1 MEGGYWKQ
9 GWRLLIQ
16 AVFLWILLAV
26 STPGNN
32 SKDDLENGTYW
43 FLGCNNTQILKQEKA
58 EYLAT
63 SDCERGISD
72 YSKFCVP
79 ENQYLKGNSHVE
91 VESILRVHLKCA
103 NSGLTHS
110 RAHKYPWRA
119 PESEAAASINA
130 ASFKGPLLV
139 LHCSW
144 GCMIC
149 DLYGLHCT
157 LGLITTLL
165 SFKECLR
172 RLLVV
177 VVYSGH
183 LCIPKN
189 STCNWTL
196 ENDLL
201 LTSGIPVIVCRCL
214 EMGLHIIGL
223 TVSDVAST
231 APTQSL
237 FNVTLEKAGI
247 GLLEL
252 DSLSPE
258 VLILLPLKH
267 TSETV
272 RNLILSFGDEK
283 MQTPPIWGSSNNRSI
298 NITFSVPGICDLSV
312 SVSNPHNH
320 ILFIQCLPGHIRV
333 GGSNIDGK
341 PAFPLRMNHTSLWL
355 PENNRN
361 SAQELGFGVQT
372 SSDNITSLVFD
383 FGDGEVVQVSI
394 KKGSDEVEI
403 IAYHQYRKEATYMIK
418 VIIFNEFHSNEKEL
432 GPYYVEISQDDLG
445 VFMNSSSVHKDEVL
459 LFASSFQRTTGVYP
473 RSMSNYAASVNKG
486 PIVMHKFSSTSSY
499 NVFLMVPD
507 RANGCQDWVSV
518 NVQYQMQAVS
528 IFTNGTV
535 FATDSEVTFF
545 VLTNE
550 TSPLEFVWHFGDG
563 SWERTASKSVKKR
576 YSVPKWYHVIV
587 NAANEINS
595 VTSDIH
601 TISIE
606 RKIVPNRLVSSSS
619 ALINSSVNFEC
630 RINFGTN
637 VTYLWN
643 FGDDT
648 IHPGKWTESHIYK
661 REGEFTV
668 EVLIFNSVSVAAL
681 KKQVFIVPQPCQ
693 PPLVKNMGPGR
704 VQIWRHQPLKLGVT
718 FEAPIQ
724 CDISRGLNY
733 SWSLI
738 KSDGSRVLFPTALN
752 KHRQTILLPSYFLEY
767 GNYTALAKVKIE
779 GSVVYSNYS
788 VVIEVVSQPPVSVIS
803 EGTHL
808 LISKTPFSI
817 VVLNGSQSFDPDDP
831 GTHLEYYWKCVPAS
845 KRKHTCF
852 NSPRYSLFNSSA
864 SVISFPASLLHDS
877 YDQFLVTLV
886 VSSGNRNSSE
896 AQVFLSVQS
905 GSTFRPLHISWVH
918 FKDNSVN
925 WNEEFSLQVKCEE
938 CTNMPNISYSWDLFL
953 INATETNDMEVSF
966 CRATDLLGSSSLTG
980 AILTIPKSNPPSTV
994 KQMTIPSLTT
1004 TPFPR
1009 DASGLAI
1016 RQLALSAPVKTS
1028 VSATSINITIGFHH
1042 ANDTSHRESSSPSA
1056 LENSVQEGLLY
1067 PMRRLLEK
1075 KSVIRSTQREKLP
1088 STELPQ
1094 NSSYISDFEAYYSN
1108 IKEAIEPPRG
1118 RQPGESINITELR
1131 ENEETDI
1138 MTDNDDGYNLID
1150 LSYSTENSAP
1160 LLMVDW
1166 SKSLISRAVFQ
1177 SYTSS
1182 GITSKTVTFKPFF
1195 LRGGETYV
1203 IQASIESSHS
1213 PLGKAQLYFT
1223 VNEVP
1228 KEMACQVQPIHG
1240 YEAYT
1245 VFSVFCMSGKAD
1257 YHYEFSYQIGKSS
1270 KIPLYRGRDIQ
1281 YYFTLPAGETVDKY
1295 KVTVFTEIT
1304 NRYGS
1309 KSHPC
1314 AVNVT
1319 VLPSFH
1325 RNISSLNYRPEED
1338 LYNSSLKNLT
1348 ILLLMGNFGEIRNY
1362 VIMLT
1367 RILNHFYTE
1376 EQSSTFGLQSQ
1387 MRNLLISSV
1396 CNLSSQDQE
1405 EMADSIL
1412 MLNEL
1417 ISISKQVTFDSA
1429 VLIIKYVR
1437 KLIDHNNLF
1446 GQFLMNKE
1454 LMSKLVILASKVMEV
1469 KEKEKS
1475 RNAKHFREEGIK
1487 SIAYLLLNYVSS
1499 SKEPQFNISTGQL
1512 EFQTSLHYT
1521 FHNSVEHVGS
1531 VEVHLPDALD
1541 EHISDRMGSHSQCHI
1556 SQLIYFK
1563 EYPYLEERVPVQI
1576 DRAVVSL
1583 SLYNCTSK
1591 KKINIQRLES
1601 PVRVVF
1607 KKISAQDSGQNNTIF
1622 SLHRDK
1628 VNFHYFSGLPEA
1640 SQESLQ
1646 IVVEF
1651 SKTNVRTFPIMLLV
1665 RFSEK
1670 PTLSTFN
1677 VKQIRSWDEQ
1687 VVQIYIPA
1695 VSLKDAASG
1704 YLSLLDADHD
1714 KKPTNKYLANTVNY
1728 TVSFH
1733 WIRCLFW
1740 DENRGWISEISYP
1753 QQGTTPQTVNC
1764 SYNHFT
1770 TFTVVRRKLN
1780 ADFEMNDVSL
1790 LKSIPQNLLPSIL
1803 VMVFM
1808 FLFAFLAIASKR
1820 RDLHEQKKDGY
1831 IFLQENSQA
1840 RNKQVYVVIIDTGF
1854 RAPAQL
1860 TARVHIV
1867 FYGEYEFSETRELFC
1882 PEKPLFER
1890 NSRHTFIVSIPN
1902 NLGPLWKIHL
1912 WHDNSG
1918 CSPSWYI
1925 SHVIVKDLIT
1935 GASWFFPAEC
1945 WLAVNKW
1952 EGKVDRELM
1961 PLKNGLG
1968 FRKLLYSK
1976 FTEYLEDFHM
1986 WISVYSRPSYSCFTH
2001 TERLVVCL
2009 FLILGYMSINA
2020 TLITMEQEEHFP
2032 EVGLPDVSVVSLM
2045 NGMLSIFIISP
2056 VALLLSLLFRLSERT
2071 TRNPIED
2078 QYKSQRRS
2086 PIYSAKGHDFHQWTQ
2101 NSQNQYEQN
2110 TLEEF
2115 TLEASLGNEN
2125 EKKEGSGAASLRYS
2139 GHFEGISPD
2148 RLIPKGSYAHS
2159 NCSSEPCNGLEEPA
2173 PRKLIVLPLW
2183 LSYVAWVTCGLVSMA
2198 CGLVTGLLGYRFG
2211 SSECIQ
2217 WIHSVFFS
2225 IVGCIF
2231 VAQPLVIFAAA
2242 LALAWRKRDH
2252 KGFFIKALYDA
2263 TKNLEY
2269 ELRHLSKNRALYPSY
2284 CCTPNTAADF
2294 EKILVARQRA
2304 RYLQWIHPPTPAQLK
2319 EARGRIRKEVLL
2331 QTARRNFFTYIIML
2345 FLLLFII
2352 FGKISRHEYVLNQA
2366 IQNEFTRNARNSFI
2380 EVKNADEWW
2389 NWSLTTLLDSLYWD
2403 KQNNTD
2409 TPKTQSGPLGGKCH
2423 LIGTSVIRQLKFT
2436 GQFSIPIEASS
2447 LVHQPQ
2453 NQDNENILQ
2462 SDPEKVKV
2470 TQTKRCLHCDQV
2482 ENEDDEVSAVSLGRT
2497 RAKAYSVL
2505 INLKNSGWIN
2515 KRTREVS
2522 MHFALYNPPTNLF
2535 TSVSLLAEVLPTG
2548 DIITSSLIESFSIYH
2563 SHSVMGYCIMFSEL
2577 VFLVFSLI
2585 RLCFQMFVMIQ
2596 KGIFSY
2602 WQDSWNWLEMCIIA
2616 MSFSYF
2622 AHSIF
2627 HFILVVDVIDQF
2639 HKGFF
2644 QVFVD
2649 FNPILSWHQRN
2660 RCLQGILLFLLL
2672 IKCLRLLGVYKT
2684 IAPSLTMMRLS
2695 CSNIILP
2702 VLAGVLLTA
2711 AYSYLGQFL
2720 FSAHAF
2726 PFRSFA
2732 DYFQMLLLC
2741 FLGTNEKRTFFSLYK
2756 SDHYAT
2762 VYYYGT
2768 LCIAV
2773 IILWSGILRGV
2784 LISFMQDAKRSFR
2797 SQRLLRFKDVAD
2809 HTWEKVLYFLGIQKP
2824 VIAVEETVKHR
2835 NFCLDEFESLMDEL
2849 LLRVN
2854 GLYYSLH
2861 CSPLEKPP
2869 RDQAEIEQK
2878 DETLA
2883 YNLSSP
2889 SMESNI

>member
-1 MEGGYWKQ
+1 
-9 GWRLLIQ
+9 
-16 AVFLWILLAV
+16 
-26 STPGNN
+26 
-32 SKDDLENGTYW
+32 
-43 FLGCNNTQILKQEKA
+43 
-58 EYLAT
+58 
-63 SDCERGISD
+63 
-72 YSKFCVP
+72 
-79 ENQYLKGNSHVE
+79 
-91 VESILRVHLKCA
+91 
-103 NSGLTHS
+103 
-110 RAHKYPWRA
+110 
-119 PESEAAASINA
+119 
-130 ASFKGPLLV
+130 
-139 LHCSW
+139 
-144 GCMIC
+144 
-149 DLYGLHCT
+149 
-157 LGLITTLL
+157 
-165 SFKECLR
+165 
-172 RLLVV
+172 
-177 VVYSGH
+177 
-183 LCIPKN
+183 
-189 STCNWTL
+189 
-196 ENDLL
+196 
-201 LTSGIPVIVCRCL
+201 
-214 EMGLHIIGL
+214 MGLHIIGL
-223 TVSDVAST
+223 TVSDIAST
-231 APTQSL
+231 APNKGL

-252 DSLSPE
+252 DNSSPE

-267 TSETV
+267 ISESV

-283 MQTPPIWGSSNNRSI
+283 IQTLPMWGSSNNRSI
-298 NITFSVPGICDLSV
+298 NITFSVPRICDLSV

-320 ILFIQCLPGHIRV
+320 ILLVQCLPGHIRV

-341 PAFPLRMNHTSLWL
+341 PVFPLRMSHTGHWL
-355 PENNRN
+355 PENNRYF
-361 SAQELGFGVQT
+361 SQELGFGVQT

-383 FGDGEVVQVSI
+383 FGDGAVFQVST
-394 KKGSDEVEI
+394 KEGSDEVEI
-403 IAYHQYRKEATYMIK
+403 ITYHQYRKEGIYMIK
-418 VIIFNEFHSNEKEL
+418 VILFNEFHGNEKEL
-432 GPYYVEISQDDLG
+432 GPYYVEISQEDLE

-459 LFASSFQRTTGVYP
+459 LFASSFQRRTAGVYSR
-473 RSMSNYAASVNKG
+473 RS
-486 PIVMHKFSSTSSY
+486 IVTHKFSSASSY

-507 RANGCQDWVSV
+507 RASGCQDWAGV

-563 SWERTASKSVKKR
+563 SWERTTSRSVKKR
-576 YSVPKWYHVIV
+576 YSAPKRYHVIV
-587 NAANEINS
+587 NAANQISS
-595 VTSDIH
+595 VASDIH
-601 TISIE
+601 IIRIE

-619 ALINSSVNFEC
+619 ALINSSVSFEC
-630 RINFGTN
+630 RINFGTD

-668 EVLIFNSVSVAAL
+668 EVLIFNSVSIAAL

-704 VQIWRHQPLKLGVT
+704 IQIWRHQPLKLGVT

-738 KSDGSRVLFPTALN
+738 KSDGSLVLFPTALN
-752 KHRQTILLPSYFLEY
+752 KHRQAILLPSYFLEY

-788 VVIEVVSQPPVSVIS
+788 VVIEVVSQPPISVIS

-808 LISKTPFSI
+808 FISKTPFTI
-817 VVLNGSQSFDPDDP
+817 VVLNGSQSFDPDNH
-831 GTHLEYYWKCVPAS
+831 GTCLKYYWKCVPAN

-852 NSPRYSLFNSSA
+852 NSPRNSLFNSSA

-877 YDQFLVTLV
+877 YDQFLVTLM

-905 GSTFRPLHISWVH
+905 GSTFRPLHISWVN

-925 WNEEFSLQVKCEE
+925 WNEEFSFQVKCEE

-953 INATETNDMEVSF
+953 INATETNGMEVPF

-980 AILTIPKSNPPSTV
+980 AILTILKSNPPSAV
-994 KQMTIPSLTT
+994 KQMTIPALTT

-1009 DASGLAI
+1009 DGSGQAI
-1016 RQLALSAPVKTS
+1016 RQLSLSTPVKTS
-1028 VSATSINITIGFHH
+1028 ISATSINITIGFHH
-1042 ANDTSHRESSSPSA
+1042 ANDTSHTENSSPSV
-1056 LENSVQEGLLY
+1056 LEDPVQEGLFY
-1067 PMRRLLEK
+1067 PMQDLLGK
-1075 KSVIRSTQREKLP
+1075 KSVIRSTQTEKSP
-1088 STELPQ
+1088 STELPE
-1094 NSSYISDFEAYYSN
+1094 NSSYISDFEAYYSD
-1108 IKEAIEPPRG
+1108 IKEAIEPSRG
-1118 RQPGESINITELR
+1118 RQPEGSISITEAR
-1131 ENEETDI
+1131 ENEEIDI
-1138 MTDNDDGYNLID
+1138 MSDDDDGSNLID
-1150 LSYSTENSAP
+1150 LSYSTENNTP

-1182 GITSKTVTFKPFF
+1182 GITSKIVTFKPFF

-1203 IQASIESSHS
+1203 IQASAESNHS

-1228 KEMACQVQPIHG
+1228 KEMACQVQPTHG

-1281 YYFTLPAGETVDKY
+1281 YYFTLPGGEAVDKY
-1295 KVTVFTEIT
+1295 KVTVLTEIT

-1325 RNISSLNYRPEED
+1325 RNISSLNYKPEED

-1348 ILLLMGNFGEIRNY
+1348 TLLLMGNYGEIRNY
-1362 VIMLT
+1362 IIMLT
-1367 RILNHFYTE
+1367 RILNHFYTD
-1376 EQSSTFGLQSQ
+1376 QSSTFSLQSQ

-1396 CNLSSQDQE
+1396 CNLSFQDQE

-1417 ISISKQVTFDSA
+1417 ISISKHVTFDSA

-1437 KLIDHNNLF
+1437 KLIDLNNLSGHF
-1446 GQFLMNKE
+1446 VMNKE
-1454 LMSKLVILASKVMEV
+1454 LISKLIFLASRVMAV
-1469 KEKEKS
+1469 NEKEKFI
-1475 RNAKHFREEGIK
+1475 NAKHFREEGIK
-1487 SIAYLLLNYVSS
+1487 SIVYLLLNYVSLR
-1499 SKEPQFNISTGQL
+1499 KELQFNISTGQL

-1521 FHNSVEHVGS
+1521 FHNCVEHVGS
-1531 VEVHLPDALD
+1531 VEVHLPDGL
-1541 EHISDRMGSHSQCHI
+1541 EERISSRMGLHSQCYI

-1563 EYPYLEERVPVQI
+1563 EYPYLEEKVPVQI
-1576 DRAVVSL
+1576 DGAMVAL

-1591 KKINIQRLES
+1591 RKINIQRLES
-1601 PVRVVF
+1601 PLSVVF
-1607 KKISAQDSGQNNTIF
+1607 EKINAQDGGQNKTVF
-1622 SLHRDK
+1622 SLYRDK

-1646 IVVEF
+1646 IIVEF
-1651 SKTNVRTFPIMLLV
+1651 SKTNIRSFPIMLLV

-1670 PTLSTFN
+1670 PTVSTFN
-1677 VKQIRSWDEQ
+1677 MKQICSWDEQ
-1687 VVQIYIPA
+1687 VVEIYIPA

-1704 YLSLLDADHD
+1704 YLSLLDADYD
-1714 KKPTNKYLANTVNY
+1714 QKSTNKYLANIVNY

-1740 DENRGWISEISYP
+1740 HESRGWISEGSYP
-1753 QQGTTPQTVNC
+1753 QQGTTPQTINC
-1764 SYNHFT
+1764 SYNHLT
-1770 TFTVVRRKLN
+1770 TFTVVKRKLN
-1780 ADFEMNDVSL
+1780 ANFEMSDVSL
-1790 LKSIPQNLLPSIL
+1790 LKSTPQNLFPSIL

-1808 FLFAFLAIASKR
+1808 LLFAFLAIASKR

-1831 IFLQENSQA
+1831 IFLRENSQA
-1840 RNKQVYVVIIDTGF
+1840 RDKQVYVVIIDTGF
-1854 RAPAQL
+1854 RTPAQL
-1860 TARVHIV
+1860 TAKVHIV
-1867 FYGEYEFSETRELFC
+1867 FYGEYEFSETRELYC

-1918 CSPSWYI
+1918 CSPSWYL

-2001 TERLVVCL
+2001 TERLIVCL
-2009 FLILGYMSINA
+2009 FLALGYMSINA
-2020 TLITMEQEEHFP
+2020 ALIAMEQEELKVHAVTFP
-2032 EVGLPDVSVVSLM
+2032 HTRKIEVSL
-2045 NGMLSIFIISP
+2045 
-2056 VALLLSLLFRLSERT
+2056 
-2071 TRNPIED
+2071 
-2078 QYKSQRRS
+2078 
-2086 PIYSAKGHDFHQWTQ
+2086 
-2101 NSQNQYEQN
+2101 
-2110 TLEEF
+2110 
-2115 TLEASLGNEN
+2115 
-2125 EKKEGSGAASLRYS
+2125 KK
-2139 GHFEGISPD
+2139 I
-2148 RLIPKGSYAHS
+2148 K
-2159 NCSSEPCNGLEEPA
+2159 
-2173 PRKLIVLPLW
+2173 
-2183 LSYVAWVTCGLVSMA
+2183 
-2198 CGLVTGLLGYRFG
+2198 FG
-2211 SSECIQ
+2211 PSKCIQ

-2231 VAQPLVIFAAA
+2231 VVQPLVIFFVA

-2252 KGFFIKALYDA
+2252 KGFFIEALYDA

-2269 ELRHLSKNRALYPSY
+2269 ELHHLSKNCALYPSY
-2284 CCTPNTAADF
+2284 CCTPSNAADF

-2304 RYLQWIHPPTPAQLK
+2304 RYLQWVHPPTSAQLK
-2319 EARGRIRKEVLL
+2319 ESRGRIRKEVLL
-2331 QTARRNFFTYIIML
+2331 QTAVRNFFMYVLML

-2352 FGKISRHEYVLNQA
+2352 FGKNTHHEYVLNQA
-2366 IQNEFTRNARNSFI
+2366 IRNEFTRNARNSFI
-2380 EVKNADEWW
+2380 EVKTADDWW
-2389 NWSLTTLLDSLYWD
+2389 NWSLTTLLDGLYWD

-2409 TPKTQSGPLGGKCH
+2409 MPKTQSGPLGGKCH
-2423 LIGTSVIRQLKFT
+2423 LIGTSVIKQQKFT
-2436 GQFSIPIEASS
+2436 GLSIPVESS
-2447 LVHQPQ
+2447 SHVHQSQ
-2453 NQDNENILQ
+2453 NQDKENIFQ
-2462 SDPEKVKV
+2462 SDLEKL
-2470 TQTKRCLHCDQV
+2470 TQTKRCLHCDKV
-2482 ENEDDEVSAVSLGRT
+2482 ENEEDKVSVVSLGRT

-2505 INLKNSGWIN
+2505 ISLRNSGWIN
-2515 KRTREVS
+2515 KRTREIS
-2522 MHFALYNPPTNLF
+2522 MHFVLYNPPTNLF

-2548 DIITSSLIESFSIYH
+2548 DIITSSLVESFSIYH
-2563 SHSVMGYCIMFSEL
+2563 NYSAKSYCIMFSEL

-2585 RLCFQMFVMIQ
+2585 HLCFQMSLMIQ
-2596 KGIFSY
+2596 KGILSY
-2602 WQDSWNWLEMCIIA
+2602 WRDSWNWLEMCIIG
-2616 MSFSYF
+2616 MSLSYF

-2639 HKGFF
+2639 QKGFF

-2649 FNPILSWHQRN
+2649 FNPILSWQQRN
-2660 RCLQGILLFLLL
+2660 RCLQGILLFFLL
-2672 IKCLRLLGVYKT
+2672 IKCLRLLGIYKAIT
-2684 IAPSLTMMRLS
+2684 PSLTMMRLS

-2702 VLAGVLLTA
+2702 VLAGVLFTVV
-2711 AYSYLGQFL
+2711 YSYLGRFL
-2720 FSAHAF
+2720 FSTHAI

-2732 DYFQMLLLC
+2732 DSFQVLVLC
-2741 FLGTNEKRTFFSLYK
+2741 FLGTNEKGTFFSLYK
-2756 SDHYAT
+2756 SNQYAT

-2768 LCIAV
+2768 LFIAV

-2797 SQRLLRFKDVAD
+2797 RHYLLRFKDVAD
-2809 HTWEKVLYFLGIQKP
+2809 HTWKKVLSFLGVQRP
-2824 VIAVEETVKHR
+2824 MLAVEETVKDR
-2835 NFCLDEFESLMDEL
+2835 NFYMDEFESLLDEL

-2861 CSPLEKPP
+2861 CSPLEKPS
-2869 RDQAEIEQK
+2869 REQAEVEQK
-2878 DETLA
+2878 DLTLT
-2883 YNLSSP
+2883 YNLKSP
-2889 SMESNI
+2889 SMESNT

>member
-16 AVFLWILLAV
+16 AAFLWILLAA
-26 STPGNN
+26 SPGNN
-32 SKDDLENGTYW
+32 SKDDSEDGTCW
-43 FLGCNNTQILKQEKA
+43 FLGCNNPQVLKQEKA
-58 EYLAT
+58 EYLT
-63 SDCERGISD
+63 ISDCERGISD
-72 YSKFCVP
+72 YSKLCVP
-79 ENQYLKGNSHVE
+79 EYKIAYLFYQDDSGNITPYIFNA
-91 VESILRVHLKCA
+91 ILRVLIV
-103 NSGLTHS
+103 SM
-110 RAHKYPWRA
+110 RMQRQ
-119 PESEAAASINA
+119 ESAQ
-130 ASFKGPLLV
+130 
-139 LHCSW
+139 
-144 GCMIC
+144 
-149 DLYGLHCT
+149 
-157 LGLITTLL
+157 LGGNLP
-165 SFKECLR
+165 R
-172 RLLVV
+172 RR
-177 VVYSGH
+177 GH

-189 STCNWTL
+189 SVCNWTL
-196 ENDLL
+196 DNDLL
-201 LTSGIPVIVCRCL
+201 LTSGIPIIVCRCL
-214 EMGLHIIGL
+214 KMGLHIIGL

-231 APTQSL
+231 ASTQGL
-237 FNVTLEKAGI
+237 FNVILEKI
-247 GLLEL
+247 SVERLEL
-252 DSLSPE
+252 DNSSPE

-267 TSETV
+267 ISETI

-283 MQTPPIWGSSNNRSI
+283 MQTLPMWGSSNNRSI

-320 ILFIQCLPGHIRV
+320 ILFIQCLSGHVRI
-333 GGSNIDGK
+333 GGSNIVGK
-341 PAFPLRMNHTSLWL
+341 AAFPFRMNNTSCWL
-355 PENNRN
+355 PENNRY
-361 SAQELGFGVQT
+361 SSQELAFGVHT

-383 FGDGEVVQVSI
+383 FGDGKVVQVSI
-394 KKGSDEVEI
+394 KEGSDEVEI
-403 IAYHQYRKEATYMIK
+403 IAYHQYRKEGIYMIK
-418 VIIFNEFHSNEKEL
+418 VIIFNEFHGNEKEL
-432 GPYYVEISQDDLG
+432 GPYYVEISQEDLR

-459 LFASSFQRTTGVYP
+459 LFATSFQRMTTGVYT
-473 RSMSNYAASVNKG
+473 RSTSDYTTSVNKG
-486 PIVMHKFSSTSSY
+486 PIVVHRFSSASSY

-507 RANGCQDWVSV
+507 RASGCQDWANV

-535 FATDSEVTFF
+535 FATNSEVTFF

-563 SWERTASKSVKKR
+563 TWERTTSRSVKKK
-576 YSVPKWYHVIV
+576 YSVPKRYHVIV
-587 NAANEINS
+587 NAANQISS

-619 ALINSSVNFEC
+619 ALINSSVSFEC

-668 EVLIFNSVSVAAL
+668 EVLIFNSVSLAAL
-681 KKQVFIVPQPCQ
+681 KKQVFIVSQPCQ

-738 KSDGSRVLFPTALN
+738 KSDGSPVLFPTALDR
-752 KHRQTILLPSYFLEY
+752 HRQAILLPSYFLEY

-788 VVIEVVSQPPVSVIS
+788 VGIEVVSRPPISVIS

-831 GTHLEYYWKCVPAS
+831 GTHLKYYWKCVPAS
-845 KRKHTCF
+845 KRKHACF
-852 NSPRYSLFNSSA
+852 NSPGYSLFNSSA

-877 YDQFLVTLV
+877 YDQFLVTLI

-905 GSTFRPLHISWVH
+905 GSTFRPLHISWVN

-925 WNEEFSLQVKCEE
+925 WNEEFSFQVKCEE

-953 INATETNDMEVSF
+953 INATETNGMEVSF

-994 KQMTIPSLTT
+994 KQMTIPALTT

-1009 DASGLAI
+1009 DASGQAI

-1028 VSATSINITIGFHH
+1028 ISATSINITIGFHH
-1042 ANDTSHRESSSPSA
+1042 VNDTSHRENSSPSA
-1056 LENSVQEGLLY
+1056 LEDPVQEGLLY
-1067 PMRRLLEK
+1067 RMQDLLGK
-1075 KSVIRSTQREKLP
+1075 KSVIRSTQREKSP

-1108 IKEAIEPPRG
+1108 IKEAIEPSRG
-1118 RQPGESINITELR
+1118 RQPEGSISITEAM
-1131 ENEETDI
+1131 ENEETDT
-1138 MTDNDDGYNLID
+1138 MSDNDYGYNLID
-1150 LSYSTENSAP
+1150 LSYSTENTTP

-1177 SYTSS
+1177 SYTSL
-1182 GITSKTVTFKPFF
+1182 GITSKIVTFKPFF

-1203 IQASIESSHS
+1203 IQASVESSHS

-1228 KEMACQVQPIHG
+1228 KEMACQVQPIYG

-1257 YHYEFSYQIGKSS
+1257 YHYEFSYQIGASS
-1270 KIPLYRGRDIQ
+1270 KIPLYSGRDIQ
-1281 YYFTLPAGETVDKY
+1281 YYFTLPAGETADKY

-1348 ILLLMGNFGEIRNY
+1348 TLLLMGSYGEIRNY
-1362 VIMLT
+1362 IIMLT

-1376 EQSSTFGLQSQ
+1376 DQSSTFGLQSQ
-1387 MRNLLISSV
+1387 IRNLLISSV
-1396 CNLSSQDQE
+1396 CHLSFQDQE
-1405 EMADSIL
+1405 EMADSVL

-1437 KLIDHNNLF
+1437 KLIDHNNLS
-1446 GQFLMNKE
+1446 GQFAMNKE
-1454 LMSKLVILASKVMEV
+1454 LMSKLVFLASRVMEM

-1487 SIAYLLLNYVSS
+1487 SIVYLLLNYVSS

-1541 EHISDRMGSHSQCHI
+1541 EHISSRTGLHSPCYI

-1563 EYPYLEERVPVQI
+1563 EYPCLEERVPVQI
-1576 DRAVVSL
+1576 DGAVIAL

-1591 KKINIQRLES
+1591 RKINIQRLES

-1607 KKISAQDSGQNNTIF
+1607 EQINAQDGGQNKTTF
-1622 SLHRDK
+1622 SLDRDK

-1651 SKTNVRTFPIMLLV
+1651 SKTSIRTFPIMLLV

-1670 PTLSTFN
+1670 PTVSTFN
-1677 VKQIRSWDEQ
+1677 VKQIRSWDEE

-1695 VSLKDAASG
+1695 VSLKDATSG
-1704 YLSLLDADHD
+1704 YLSLLDADYD
-1714 KKPTNKYLANTVNY
+1714 QKPTNRYLANIVNY

-1740 DENRGWISEISYP
+1740 DENRGWMSESSYP
-1753 QQGTTPQTVNC
+1753 HQGTTPQTINC
-1764 SYNHFT
+1764 SYNHLT
-1770 TFTVVRRKLN
+1770 KFTVVRRKLN
-1780 ADFEMNDVSL
+1780 ANFEMNDVSL
-1790 LKSIPQNLLPSIL
+1790 LKSIPQNLFPSIL
-1803 VMVFM
+1803 VMFFM
-1808 FLFAFLAIASKR
+1808 LLFAFLAIASKH

-1840 RNKQVYVVIIDTGF
+1840 KDKQVYIVIIDTGF

-1860 TARVHIV
+1860 TAKVHIV
-1867 FYGEYEFSETRELFC
+1867 FYGEYEFSETRELYC

-1918 CSPSWYI
+1918 HSPSWYI

-1945 WLAVNKW
+1945 WLSVNKW

-1961 PLKNGLG
+1961 PLKSGLG

-1986 WISVYSRPSYSCFTH
+1986 WTSVYSRPSYSCFTH
-2001 TERLVVCL
+2001 TERLIVCL
-2009 FLILGYMSINA
+2009 VLILGYMSINA
-2020 TLITMEQEEHFP
+2020 ALIAMEQEEHFP
-2032 EVGLPDVSVVSLM
+2032 EVGLPDVSAVSLM

-2078 QYKSQRRS
+2078 QYKPQRGS
-2086 PIYSAKGHDFHQWTQ
+2086 PIDSAKGYDFHQWKQ
-2101 NSQNQYEQN
+2101 NSQNKYEQN
-2110 TLEEF
+2110 ILEEF
-2115 TLEASLGNEN
+2115 SLEVSPGNEN
-2125 EKKEGSGAASLRYS
+2125 EKEEGSGAASIRYS
-2139 GHFEGISPD
+2139 GHHGDYGIDPD
-2148 RLIPKGSYAHS
+2148 RPISKRSHVRS
-2159 NCSSEPCNGLEEPA
+2159 SCSSEPCNGLEESA
-2173 PRKLIVLPLW
+2173 PRKLMVLPLW
-2183 LSYVAWVTCGLVSMA
+2183 LSYVAWVTCGLVSVA

-2211 SSECIQ
+2211 PSKCIQ
-2217 WIHSVFFS
+2217 WVHSVFFS
-2225 IVGCIF
+2225 VMGCIF
-2231 VAQPLVIFAAA
+2231 VVQPLVIFFVA

-2252 KGFFIKALYDA
+2252 KGFFIEALYDA

-2269 ELRHLSKNRALYPSY
+2269 ELHHFSKNCALDPSY

-2304 RYLQWIHPPTPAQLK
+2304 RYLQWVHPPTSAQLK
-2319 EARGRIRKEVLL
+2319 EARGRIRKEVFL
-2331 QTARRNFFTYIIML
+2331 QTASRNFFNYVLML

-2352 FGKISRHEYVLNQA
+2352 FGKNSHHEYVLNQA
-2366 IQNEFTRNARNSFI
+2366 IRNEFTRNARNSFT
-2380 EVKNADEWW
+2380 EVKNADDWW
-2389 NWSLTTLLDSLYWD
+2389 NWSLTTLLDGLYWD
-2403 KQNNTD
+2403 KQNNSD
-2409 TPKTQSGPLGGKCH
+2409 TPKPQSGPLGGKCH
-2423 LIGTSVIRQLKFT
+2423 LIGTLVIRQLKFP
-2436 GQFSIPIEASS
+2436 GQFSVPFEASS
-2447 LVHQPQ
+2447 LLYQPQ
-2453 NQDNENILQ
+2453 NQDNENIFQ
-2462 SDPEKVKV
+2462 SDPEKL
-2470 TQTKRCLHCDQV
+2470 TQTKRGLHSDQT
-2482 ENEDDEVSAVSLGRT
+2482 ENEEDRVSAVSLGRT

-2505 INLKNSGWIN
+2505 INLRNSGWIN
-2515 KRTREVS
+2515 KRTREIS
-2522 MHFALYNPPTNLF
+2522 MHFALYNPPTSLF

-2548 DIITSSLIESFSIYH
+2548 DIITSSLVESFSIYN
-2563 SHSVMGYCIMFSEL
+2563 SNSSRSYFIMFSEL
-2577 VFLVFSLI
+2577 LFLVFSLI
-2585 RLCFQMFVMIQ
+2585 HLCFQMFIMIQ
-2596 KGIFSY
+2596 KGILNY
-2602 WQDSWNWLEMCIIA
+2602 WRDSWNWLEMCIIGV
-2616 MSFSYF
+2616 SLSYF

-2660 RCLQGILLFLLL
+2660 RCLQGILLLLTL
-2672 IKCLRLLGVYKT
+2672 IKCLRLLGIYKA

-2702 VLAGVLLTA
+2702 VLAGVLFAA
-2711 AYSYLGQFL
+2711 AYSYLGRFL
-2720 FSAHAF
+2720 FSTHAF

-2732 DYFQMLLLC
+2732 DSFQMLLLC
-2741 FLGTNEKRTFFSLYK
+2741 FLGTKEKGTFLSLYK
-2756 SDHYAT
+2756 SNQYTT

-2768 LCIAV
+2768 LFIAV

-2797 SQRLLRFKDVAD
+2797 SQRLVRFKDVTD
-2809 HTWEKVLYFLGIQKP
+2809 HTWEKVLSFLGIQRP
-2824 VIAVEETVKHR
+2824 MLAVEETVKDR
-2835 NFCLDEFESLMDEL
+2835 NFYLDEFESLLDEL
-2849 LLRVN
+2849 LLRVD

-2861 CSPLEKPP
+2861 CSPLAKSPSDE
-2869 RDQAEIEQK
+2869 AEVEQK

-2883 YNLSSP
+2883 DNLNSP
-2889 SMESNI
+2889 STESNI

>member
-1 MEGGYWKQ
+1 MEGGYRRQ
-9 GWRLLIQ
+9 GWRLPIQ
-16 AVFLWILLAV
+16 AGFFWILLAAF
-26 STPGNN
+26 TPGNN
-32 SKDDLENGTYW
+32 SKDDSE
-43 FLGCNNTQILKQEKA
+43 
-58 EYLAT
+58 
-63 SDCERGISD
+63 DR
-72 YSKFCVP
+72 KFSTLQRLQGFIPVLFP
-79 ENQYLKGNSHVE
+79 E
-91 VESILRVHLKCA
+91 
-103 NSGLTHS
+103 GLYI
-110 RAHKYPWRA
+110 R
-119 PESEAAASINA
+119 
-130 ASFKGPLLV
+130 
-139 LHCSW
+139 
-144 GCMIC
+144 
-149 DLYGLHCT
+149 
-157 LGLITTLL
+157 
-165 SFKECLR
+165 
-172 RLLVV
+172 
-177 VVYSGH
+177 H

-189 STCNWTL
+189 SICNWTL
-196 ENDLL
+196 DNDLP
-201 LTSGIPVIVCRCL
+201 LTSGIPIIACRCL

-231 APTQSL
+231 EPTQGL
-237 FNVTLEKAGI
+237 FNVTLEKVGI

-252 DSLSPE
+252 DSSSPE
-258 VLILLPLKH
+258 VLILLPLKQH
-267 TSETV
+267 ISESV
-272 RNLILSFGDEK
+272 RNLILSFSDEK
-283 MQTPPIWGSSNNRSI
+283 MQTLPMWGSSNNRSI

-312 SVSNPHNH
+312 SVSNPHDH
-320 ILFIQCLPGHIRV
+320 IIFIQCLPGNIRV

-341 PAFPLRMNHTSLWL
+341 PAFPLKMNHTSLWL

-361 SAQELGFGVQT
+361 SSQDVGFGVHT
-372 SSDNITSLVFD
+372 SSDNITSLMFD
-383 FGDGEVVQVSI
+383 FGDGTEIQVSI
-394 KKGSDEVEI
+394 KEGSDEVEI
-403 IAYHQYRKEATYMIK
+403 ITYHQYRKEGIYKIK
-418 VIIFNEFHSNEKEL
+418 VTIFNEFHGTEKEL
-432 GPYYVEISQDDLG
+432 GPYYIEISQEGLG
-445 VFMNSSSVHKDEVL
+445 VFMNSSSVHKDEVI
-459 LFASSFQRTTGVYP
+459 LFANSFQRMTTGVYT
-473 RSMSNYAASVNKG
+473 RSTRDYITSVNKE
-486 PIVMHKFSSTSSY
+486 PIVMHRFSPTSSY
-499 NVFLMVPD
+499 NVFLMVPNK
-507 RANGCQDWVSV
+507 ANGCQDWVSV

-550 TSPLEFVWHFGDG
+550 TSCLEFVWHFGDG
-563 SWERTASKSVKKR
+563 SWERTTTRSVKKT
-576 YSVPKWYHVIV
+576 YSVPKRYHVIV
-587 NAANEINS
+587 NAANQINS
-595 VTSDIH
+595 VASDIH

-606 RKIVPNRLVSSSS
+606 REIVPNRLVSNSS
-619 ALINSSVNFEC
+619 ALINSSVSFEC

-637 VTYLWN
+637 VAYLWN

-648 IHPGKWTESHIYK
+648 IHPGRWTESHIYK

-668 EVLIFNSVSVAAL
+668 EVLIFNSVSIATL
-681 KKQVFIVPQPCQ
+681 KKQVFIVSQPCQ
-693 PPLVKNMGPGR
+693 PPLVKNMGPSR
-704 VQIWRHQPLKLGVT
+704 VQIWRRQPLKLGVT

-738 KSDGSRVLFPTALN
+738 KSDGSLVLFPTALN

-779 GSVVYSNYS
+779 GTVVYSNYS
-788 VVIEVVSQPPVSVIS
+788 VVIEVVSLPPVSVIS

-831 GTHLEYYWKCVPAS
+831 GTHLKYYWKCAPAI
-845 KRKHTCF
+845 KQKHTCF
-852 NSPRYSLFNSSA
+852 KSPRYSLFNSSA

-877 YDQFLVTLV
+877 YDQFLVTLM

-905 GSTFRPLHISWVH
+905 GSTFRPLHISWVN

-953 INATETNDMEVSF
+953 INATETNGMEVPF
-966 CRATDLLGSSSLTG
+966 CRATDLLDSSSLGG
-980 AILTIPKSNPPSTV
+980 AILTIPKSNSPSRV
-994 KQMTIPSLTT
+994 KQMTIPALTT

-1009 DASGLAI
+1009 DASGQAI
-1016 RQLALSAPVKTS
+1016 RQLAPSASVKTS
-1028 VSATSINITIGFHH
+1028 ISATSINITIGFHH

-1056 LENSVQEGLLY
+1056 LEDPVEEGLLY
-1067 PMRRLLEK
+1067 PIQGLLEK
-1075 KSVIRSTQREKLP
+1075 TSVIRSTHRGKSA

-1094 NSSYISDFEAYYSN
+1094 NSSLISDFEAFYSN
-1108 IKEAIEPPRG
+1108 IKEATEPSRG
-1118 RQPGESINITELR
+1118 RQPGSISITELR
-1131 ENEETDI
+1131 ENEETDT
-1138 MTDNDDGYNLID
+1138 MSDSDDGYNLID
-1150 LSYSTENSAP
+1150 LSYSTENTVP

-1166 SKSLISRAVFQ
+1166 SKSLINRAVFQ
-1177 SYTSS
+1177 NYTSS
-1182 GITSKTVTFKPFF
+1182 GITSRTVTFKPFF

-1203 IQASIESSHS
+1203 IQASVVSRHS
-1213 PLGKAQLYFT
+1213 LLGKAQLYFT

-1257 YHYEFSYQIGKSS
+1257 YHYEFSYQIGRSS

-1281 YYFTLPAGETVDKY
+1281 YYFTLPAGEIVDKY

-1325 RNISSLNYRPEED
+1325 RNISSLNDRPED

-1348 ILLLMGNFGEIRNY
+1348 TLLLMGNYGEIRNY
-1362 VIMLT
+1362 IIMLT

-1376 EQSSTFGLQSQ
+1376 DGSSTIGLQSQ

-1396 CNLSSQDQE
+1396 CDLSFQDQE
-1405 EMADSIL
+1405 EMADSVL

-1417 ISISKQVTFDSA
+1417 ISISKQVTLNSA
-1429 VLIIKYVR
+1429 VLIIKYIR
-1437 KLIDHNNLF
+1437 KLIDHNGLS
-1446 GQFLMNKE
+1446 GQFVMNKE
-1454 LMSKLVILASKVMEV
+1454 LMSKLVFLASRAMEV

-1475 RNAKHFREEGIK
+1475 RNVKYFREEGIK
-1487 SIAYLLLNYVSS
+1487 IIVCLLLNYVSS
-1499 SKEPQFNISTGQL
+1499 SKELQFNISTGQL

-1521 FHNSVEHVGS
+1521 FHNSVQHVGS
-1531 VEVHLPDALD
+1531 VKVYLPDALE
-1541 EHISDRMGSHSQCHI
+1541 EHISGKMELHSQCYI

-1563 EYPYLEERVPVQI
+1563 EYPYLVERVPIQI
-1576 DRAVVSL
+1576 DGSMVTL
-1583 SLYNCTSK
+1583 SLYNCTNK
-1591 KKINIQRLES
+1591 RKINVQRLES
-1601 PVRVVF
+1601 PIRVVF
-1607 KKISAQDSGQNNTIF
+1607 EKSDAQDGGQNKTIF
-1622 SLHRDK
+1622 SLYRDK

-1651 SKTNVRTFPIMLLV
+1651 SKTSTRTFPIMLLV

-1670 PTLSTFN
+1670 PTVSTFN

-1695 VSLKDAASG
+1695 VSLKDVASG
-1704 YLSLLDADHD
+1704 YLSLLDADYD
-1714 KKPTNKYLANTVNY
+1714 QKPTNKYLANVVNY

-1740 DENRGWISEISYP
+1740 DENGEWKSEGSYP
-1753 QQGTTPQTVNC
+1753 QQGTTSQSVNC

-1770 TFTVVRRKLN
+1770 TFTVVRRKLSAN
-1780 ADFEMNDVSL
+1780 FEISDVSL
-1790 LKSIPQNLLPSIL
+1790 LKSIPRNLFPSIL
-1803 VMVFM
+1803 VMLFIL
-1808 FLFAFLAIASKR
+1808 LFAFLAIASKS

-1831 IFLQENSQA
+1831 IFLQESSQA
-1840 RNKQVYVVIIDTGF
+1840 RDKQFYVVIIDTGF

-1860 TARVHIV
+1860 TAKVHIV
-1867 FYGEYEFSETRELFC
+1867 FYGEYEFSETRELYC

-1890 NSRHTFIVSIPN
+1890 NSRHTFIISIPN
-1902 NLGPLWKIHL
+1902 NIGPLWKIHL

-1925 SHVIVKDLIT
+1925 SHVIVKDLIMGT
-1935 GASWFFPAEC
+1935 SWFFPAEC

-1952 EGKVDRELM
+1952 EGKVDRELT
-1961 PLKNGLG
+1961 PVKNGLG

-2001 TERLVVCL
+2001 TERLTVCL
-2009 FLILGYMSINA
+2009 FLVLGYMSINA
-2020 TLITMEQEEHFP
+2020 ALITMEQEEHFP

-2045 NGMLSIFIISP
+2045 NGVLSIFIISP

-2071 TRNPIED
+2071 TRNPSED
-2078 QYKSQRRS
+2078 QCKSQRRS
-2086 PIYSAKGHDFHQWTQ
+2086 PTYSAKGHDFHQWTE
-2101 NSQNQYEQN
+2101 NSQNEYEQD
-2110 TLEEF
+2110 TLEGF
-2115 TLEASLGNEN
+2115 TLEASPRNEN
-2125 EKKEGSGAASLRYS
+2125 EEKQENYAASLRYS
-2139 GHFEGISPD
+2139 GHFGDYSTEPA
-2148 RLIPKGSYAHS
+2148 RPIPKGSHVHS
-2159 NCSSEPCNGLEEPA
+2159 NCSSEPCNGLEEPT
-2173 PRKLIVLPLW
+2173 PQKRMVLPLC

-2198 CGLVTGLLGYRFG
+2198 CGLVTGLLGYRFD
-2211 SSECIQ
+2211 SSKCIQ
-2217 WIHSVFFS
+2217 WIYSVFFS

-2231 VAQPLVIFAAA
+2231 VAQPLVIFFVA

-2252 KGFFIKALYDA
+2252 KGFFIEALYEA

-2269 ELRHLSKNRALYPSY
+2269 ELHHLSKNHARCPSY
-2284 CCTPNTAADF
+2284 CCTPNTVADF
-2294 EKILVARQRA
+2294 EKILLARKRA
-2304 RYLQWIHPPTPAQLK
+2304 RYLQWVHPPTSVQLK
-2319 EARGRIRKEVLL
+2319 EARGRIRKEGLL
-2331 QTARRNFFTYIIML
+2331 QTAARNFFTYILML

-2352 FGKISRHEYVLNQA
+2352 FGKISHHEYVLNQA
-2366 IQNEFTRNARNSFI
+2366 IRNEFTRNAGNSFI
-2380 EVKNADEWW
+2380 EVKNANDWW
-2389 NWSLTTLLDSLYWD
+2389 NWSLTTLLDGLYWD
-2403 KQNNTD
+2403 YQNNTV

-2423 LIGTSVIRQLKFT
+2423 LIGTSVIKQLKFT
-2436 GQFSIPIEASS
+2436 GQFSIPVEASS
-2447 LVHQPQ
+2447 LVHPSQ

-2462 SDPEKVKV
+2462 SNPEKLKV
-2470 TQTKRCLHCDQV
+2470 TQTKRCLNCDDV
-2482 ENEDDEVSAVSLGRT
+2482 ENEDDKVSVVSLGRT

-2515 KRTREVS
+2515 KRTMEVS
-2522 MHFALYNPPTNLF
+2522 LHFVLYNPPTNLF

-2548 DIITSSLIESFSIYH
+2548 DITPSSFVESLSIYH
-2563 SHSVMGYCIMFSEL
+2563 IHSAVSYCIMFSEL

-2585 RLCFQMFVMIQ
+2585 HLCFQMFIMIQ
-2596 KGIFSY
+2596 KGILNY
-2602 WQDSWNWLEMCIIA
+2602 WQDSWNWLEMCIIG
-2616 MSFSYF
+2616 MSLCYF

-2644 QVFVD
+2644 QEFVD
-2649 FNPILSWHQRN
+2649 FNPILSWRQRD

-2672 IKCLRLLGVYKT
+2672 IKCLHLLGIYKP
-2684 IAPSLTMMRLS
+2684 IAPSLTMIRLS

-2702 VLAGVLLTA
+2702 VLAGVLFTA
-2711 AYSYLGQFL
+2711 TYSYLGRFL
-2720 FSAHAF
+2720 FSTHAF

-2732 DYFQMLLLC
+2732 DSFQMLLLC
-2741 FLGTNEKRTFFSLYK
+2741 FLGIKEKGTFFSLYK
-2756 SDHYAT
+2756 SNQYAT

-2768 LCIAV
+2768 LFITV
-2773 IILWSGILRGV
+2773 IILWSGILRGT
-2784 LISFMQDAKRSFR
+2784 LIAFMQDAKRSFR
-2797 SQRLLRFKDVAD
+2797 SPRLVKFKDVAD
-2809 HTWEKVLYFLGIQKP
+2809 HTWEKVLSFLGIQRP
-2824 VIAVEETVKHR
+2824 VIAEEASVQDN
-2835 NFCLDEFESLMDEL
+2835 NFYLDEFESLLDEL

-2861 CSPLEKPP
+2861 YSPLEKPP
-2869 RDQAEIEQK
+2869 SDQGEVEQK

-2883 YNLSSP
+2883 YTINSLSS
-2889 SMESNI
+2889 ESNI